1 MEIIM
6 NSNDLYN
13 NLKELWEEFDSNHNV
28 FVDKGNKA
36 AGSRARKA
44 IGEIKKLVTE
54 YRKASVSECIM
65 NIASLAGHLAFGLIA
80 FSFLVKDIFWLRI
93 VSILASL
100 FSVFYNYLIPL
111 EPMWLAIN
119 WNFIFIAVNLYHI
132 AVILYE
138 KREVKMDAKNQ
149 ELYDTL
155 FSEMTPV
162 EYLKISRAAKWELVK
177 AGERIITQGMP
188 VPDLYLI
195 YNGTVDVIVDNEQI
209 AELKDGEFVGEM
221 SFLTEK
227 VATATCK
234 VKYDAQCLV
243 WKQKE
248 FKELLKRNPS
258 LYFTIQSVLSS
269 QVSDKLVKSSK

>member
-1 MEIIM
+1 
-6 NSNDLYN
+6 
-13 NLKELWEEFDSNHNV
+13 
-28 FVDKGNKA
+28 
-36 AGSRARKA
+36 
-44 IGEIKKLVTE
+44 
-54 YRKASVSECIM
+54 M

-177 AGERIITQGMP
+177 SGQRIITQGMP

>member
-1 MEIIM
+1 
-6 NSNDLYN
+6 
-13 NLKELWEEFDSNHNV
+13 
-28 FVDKGNKA
+28 
-36 AGSRARKA
+36 
-44 IGEIKKLVTE
+44 
-54 YRKASVSECIM
+54 M
-65 NIASLAGHLAFGLIA
+65 NIATLAGHLAFGLIA

-93 VSILASL
+93 VSIAASL
-100 FSVFYNYLIPL
+100 FSVFYNFYIPV

-138 KREVKMDAKNQ
+138 KREVKMDDKNQ

-155 FSEMTPV
+155 FKEMTPV

-177 AGERIITQGMP
+177 SGQRIITQGMP

>member
-1 MEIIM
+1 
-6 NSNDLYN
+6 
-13 NLKELWEEFDSNHNV
+13 
-28 FVDKGNKA
+28 
-36 AGSRARKA
+36 
-44 IGEIKKLVTE
+44 
-54 YRKASVSECIM
+54 M
-65 NIASLAGHLAFGLIA
+65 NIATLAGHLAFGLIA

-93 VSILASL
+93 VSIVASL
-100 FSVFYNYLIPL
+100 FSVFYNYVIPL

-119 WNFIFIAVNLYHI
+119 WNFIFIVVNIYHI
-132 AVILYE
+132 AIILYE
-138 KREVKMDAKNQ
+138 KREVKMDDKNQ

-162 EYLKISRAAKWELVK
+162 EYLKISRAAKWEMVK
-177 AGERIITQGMP
+177 AGQRIITQGMP
-188 VPDLYLI
+188 VLDLYLI
-195 YNGTVDVIVDNEQI
+195 YNGTVDVLVDKEQI

-243 WKQKE
+243 WKQRE

-258 LYFTIQSVLSS
+258 LYFTIQSVLSA
-269 QVSDKLVKSSK
+269 QVSDKLVISSKK

>member
-1 MEIIM
+1 
-6 NSNDLYN
+6 
-13 NLKELWEEFDSNHNV
+13 
-28 FVDKGNKA
+28 
-36 AGSRARKA
+36 
-44 IGEIKKLVTE
+44 
-54 YRKASVSECIM
+54 M
-65 NIASLAGHLAFGLIA
+65 NIATLAGHLAFGLIA

-93 VSILASL
+93 VSIIASL
-100 FSVFYNYLIPL
+100 FSVFYNYVIPL

-119 WNFIFIAVNLYHI
+119 WNFIFIVVNIYHI
-132 AVILYE
+132 AIILYE
-138 KREVKMDAKNQ
+138 KREVKMDDKNQ

-162 EYLKISRAAKWELVK
+162 EYLKISRAAKWEMVK
-177 AGERIITQGMP
+177 AGQRIITQGMP

-195 YNGTVDVIVDNEQI
+195 YNGTVDVLVDKEQI

-243 WKQKE
+243 WKQRE

-258 LYFTIQSVLSS
+258 LYFTIQSVLSA
-269 QVSDKLVKSSK
+269 QVSDKLVISSKK